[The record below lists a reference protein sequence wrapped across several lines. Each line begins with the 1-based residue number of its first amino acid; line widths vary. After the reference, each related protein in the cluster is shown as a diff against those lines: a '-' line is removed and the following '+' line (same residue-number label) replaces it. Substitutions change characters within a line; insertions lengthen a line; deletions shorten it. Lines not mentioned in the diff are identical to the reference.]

1 MLDDAKVLKYVKRN
15 LGFPFMHLEWSDDE
29 ILDYIKEDTI
39 RDWSY
44 YIPDVKKMNLNLNLE
59 ANKVPGRV
67 NEFYLNEPEGREILN
82 VVDLYIDQGQ
92 LYALGHPPFG
102 VFSEGEIKE
111 WAYQVSSA
119 MTTKM
124 FSSFDTTF
132 EFTHPNVVRISPYPF
147 QNVQSCTVEYER
159 MSSDDFREI
168 PNDLHRYF
176 LDLALADVM
185 IALGRIRKR
194 YGGGNLR
201 TPFGE
206 IPLESDIFDEGKTLR
221 GEIIE
226 KLERLYIPNVKIDH
240 G

>member
-44 YIPDVKKMNLNLNLE
+44 YVPDVKKMNLNIQLE

-82 VVDLYIDQGQ
+82 VVDIYLDQGQ

-102 VFSEGEIKE
+102 VFSEGELPD
-111 WAYQVSSA
+111 WALRVSQS

-132 EFTHPNVVRISPYPF
+132 EFTHPNVIRISPYPF
-147 QNVQSCTVEYER
+147 QNVQSLTVEYER
-159 MSSDDFREI
+159 MTAEDFREI

-206 IPLESDIFDEGKTLR
+206 IPLESDIFDEGKQLR
-221 GEIIE
+221 QEVVE